1 VSRAARWTLLAAA
14 CCFLAGLG
22 AGIALPPVT
31 QAFASP
37 SAGDPDAEFVR
48 LFRERYQL
56 SSRQA
61 DLLRA
66 ILVELGERRREIVFS
81 DPQKWPPEMRSQFET
96 AQRRAD
102 RLIAEILDP
111 AQREL
116 WRADS
121 QTESRR

>member
-1 VSRAARWTLLAAA
+1 
-14 CCFLAGLG
+14 
-22 AGIALPPVT
+22 
-31 QAFASP
+31 
-37 SAGDPDAEFVR
+37 
-48 LFRERYQL
+48 L